1 MGVILGNFSRN
12 MDYVLSSK
20 HGICYH
26 PPFFRYCLGFCLGF
40 IHCFPRK
47 PTFSNALRTVAAL
60 KYSTDRDG
68 ANGYRIPFKLLGLC
82 LLEWAMPL
90 YDKVINTSI
99 LLVILNH
106 TALVIF

>member
-1 MGVILGNFSRN
+1 MSPGAVLVVLNISWVFAWNFTTGR
-12 MDYVLSSK
+12 LS
-20 HGICYH
+20 
-26 PPFFRYCLGFCLGF
+26 
-40 IHCFPRK
+40 
-47 PTFSNALRTVAAL
+47 LRTVAAL